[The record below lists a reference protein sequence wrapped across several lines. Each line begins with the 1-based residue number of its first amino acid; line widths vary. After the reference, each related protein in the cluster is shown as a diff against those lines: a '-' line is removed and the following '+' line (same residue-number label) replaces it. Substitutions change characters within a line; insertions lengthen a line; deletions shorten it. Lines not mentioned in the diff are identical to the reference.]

1 VKELLMP
8 KENLTKLNV
17 KNGTP
22 SAPETPDG
30 IEPSPHDMDFTDQ
43 RKAMMRVMKE
53 NRDVLKRL
61 AE

>member
-1 VKELLMP
+1 MP